1 MNNLFVS
8 IELAIMAKEKGFDEG
23 CLRFYF
29 KEERPTFVEQNTLG
43 KYSYKLIIGRSYVLN
58 SPELVKNN
66 VTFAPLHQ
74 QLIDWFREK
83 HGIYVNAD
91 LLPNVTKYKGTFVPL
106 SFIPK
111 KYKNFESY
119 AKDREKYSTIDS
131 YDDYYEALNKALEEA
146 FKLIV

>member
-1 MNNLFVS
+1 MEKLFVS
-8 IELAIMAKEKGFDEG
+8 IELAIMAKEKEFNEEVFGFYWRDTYDLVYDNAIG
-23 CLRFYF
+23 YHSGMHLSA
-29 KEERPTFVEQNTLG
+29 PT
-43 KYSYKLIIGRSYVLN
+43 
-58 SPELVKNN
+58 
-66 VTFAPLHQ
+66 HQ

-119 AKDREKYSTIDS
+119 AKDREKYSTVDS

-146 FKLIV
+146 FKLIF